1 MVRSRDRCIADRR
14 VHRRDGFLQK
24 DRRRREDNRHR
35 APRANLEGGYAS
47 ATARRGALTG
57 GQSHRHRGVGRDGG
71 AQRPAGASPAG
82 FFGAAVITQPAEK
95 IPPEVQ
101 AQRTATYHLPLT
113 TYVHERRR
121 SRWVLSTLPRPFPTL
136 LRTSL
141 PSLRT

>member
-1 MVRSRDRCIADRR
+1 MVRSRDRSLASRR

-47 ATARRGALTG
+47 EAARRGTLAG
-57 GQSHRHRGVGRDGG
+57 GQSPSHRGFWRDGG
-71 AQRPAGASPAG
+71 AQRPAGEAPAG

-95 IPPEVQ
+95 IAPEVQ
-101 AQRTATYHLPLT
+101 AQRTATY
-113 TYVHERRR
+113 VHERRH
-121 SRWVLSTLPRPFPTL
+121 SRWVLSILPRPFPTL
-136 LRTSL
+136 SRTLL

>member
-1 MVRSRDRCIADRR
+1 MVRSRDRCLAARR

-47 ATARRGALTG
+47 ATARRGALAG
-57 GQSHRHRGVGRDGG
+57 DQGLGHRSVWRDGG

-82 FFGAAVITQPAEK
+82 FFGAAVITQPAQK

-101 AQRTATYHLPLT
+101 AQRTATY
-113 TYVHERRR
+113 VHERRH

-136 LRTSL
+136 SRTSL